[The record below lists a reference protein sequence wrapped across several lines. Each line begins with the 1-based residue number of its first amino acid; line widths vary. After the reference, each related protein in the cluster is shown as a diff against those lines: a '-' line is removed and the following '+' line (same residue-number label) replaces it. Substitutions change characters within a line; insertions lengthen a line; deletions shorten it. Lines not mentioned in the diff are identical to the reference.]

1 MTEPSDGHT
10 LDKRDNAPIQ
20 KRQIKEGRD
29 MTDENKALLAR
40 INAYAENVLGDIDP
54 QKVQVSVQLEKLKP
68 VLEEIAKEK
77 GMSLEDMF
85 ILYMD
90 LQSEASVSTNKK
102 LEDSLQ
108 DLNDGFDGGSPL
120 LFR

>member
-1 MTEPSDGHT
+1 MTE
-10 LDKRDNAPIQ
+10 
-20 KRQIKEGRD
+20 
-29 MTDENKALLAR
+29 ENKALLAR

-54 QKVQVSVQLEKLKP
+54 QKVQVSVQLEKLRP
-68 VLEEIAKEK
+68 VMEEIAKEK
-77 GMSLEDMF
+77 GMRLEEVF

-102 LEDSLQ
+102 LEESLQ
-108 DLNDGFDGGSPL
+108 DLNDGLDGASPL

>member
-1 MTEPSDGHT
+1 MTE
-10 LDKRDNAPIQ
+10 
-20 KRQIKEGRD
+20 
-29 MTDENKALLAR
+29 ENRIVLAR
-40 INAYAENVLGDIDP
+40 INAYAENVLGEIDP
-54 QKVQVSVQLEKLKP
+54 QKVPVSAQLEKLKP
-68 VLEEIAKEK
+68 IMEEIAAEK

-90 LQSEASVSTNKK
+90 IQSEASCASQKK

-108 DLNDGFDGGSPL
+108 DLNDGTDGGMPL